1 MQTLKHAN
9 ICFCHIGRL
18 EMNFWKSNSRKRLS
32 NPQRRPLKI
41 NAVRADFG
49 VKAGWVLNH
58 NISGIGPPPTE
69 CRNPGRK
76 NIFKALGYILF
87 WEF

>member
-1 MQTLKHAN
+1 MQTSKSAN
-9 ICFCHIGRL
+9 IIFCHIGRL
-18 EMNFWKSNSRKRLS
+18 EMNLWKSNSRIRLS
-32 NPQRRPLKI
+32 NPQRRPSKI
-41 NAVRADFG
+41 NAVFADFG

-58 NISGIGPPPTE
+58 NISGIEPPSTE

-76 NIFKALGYILF
+76 NILKALGYILF